1 MPRTLA
7 TERNAARILQR
18 LGRPKRVDVSKP
30 GQLERDEGARASK
43 TAINGETWRFS
54 KQDFM
59 P

>member
-1 MPRTLA
+1 MLRESSNA
-7 TERNAARILQR
+7 SAGRNASTSVN
-18 LGRPKRVDVSKP
+18 RVSWSA
-30 GQLERDEGARASK
+30 DEGARASK